1 MSNVIYFS
9 DNEDEI
15 TNATAAKS
23 LEVEGVKAAESGDL
37 DTAVELFTRA
47 INIAPK
53 WASGYNNR
61 AQAYRLKGD
70 TAGMRVLRPVTYC
83 TNLRPLSTHLPI
95 LSACG
100 ILHVSWGGG

>member
-1 MSNVIYFS
+1 MVCYCYIKLSNVIYFS

-15 TNATAAKS
+15 TNAAEAKS

-37 DTAVELFTRA
+37 DKAIGLFTRA
-47 INIAPK
+47 INIAPN

-70 TAGMRVLRPVTYC
+70 TAGTA
-83 TNLRPLSTHLPI
+83 PLKSHGVPI
-95 LSACG
+95 
-100 ILHVSWGGG
+100 